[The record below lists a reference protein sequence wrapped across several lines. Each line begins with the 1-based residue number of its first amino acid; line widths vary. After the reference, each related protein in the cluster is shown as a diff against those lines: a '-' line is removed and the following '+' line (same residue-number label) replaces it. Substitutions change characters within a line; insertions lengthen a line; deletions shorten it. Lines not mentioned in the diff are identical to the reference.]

1 MRAGASDFLVVMVA
15 PYMDIQFGQRKIQIA
30 PGFTFCC
37 SKSMEISRV
46 APGNVRAHKFQF
58 LGMDSLKSLQ
68 IHLDLLADCTAHQ
81 HSTQF

>member
-1 MRAGASDFLVVMVA
+1 VRAGASDFLVVMA
-15 PYMDIQFGQRKIQIA
+15 DYMEIQFGHRKIQIA

-58 LGMDSLKSLQ
+58 FGMNSFKPLQ
-68 IHLDLLADCTAHQ
+68 IHLDLLADCTLHQ
-81 HSTQF
+81 HSPRF